1 MQKPNSNRAQ
11 VFSVAV
17 MLLFTSCMFR
27 ITRKTIRTKTMAAA
41 ATVQL
46 ISEDSVLL
54 RFDRAAYFAFLK
66 TDSSSRAE
74 AEHLERLFT
83 ADNSSIDSI
92 CAQMTDRNLFFSSA
106 DFIVMQLDAGKAALT
121 NLHTGKPIKR
131 YKRKTSYVN
140 PGLFRKG
147 DLHWR
152 SYHAADTDKEIYF
165 RRYRT
170 IHF

>member
-1 MQKPNSNRAQ
+1 MRT
-11 VFSVAV
+11 SVAFV
-17 MLLFTSCMFR
+17 LLVCCTSCMFR
-27 ITRKTIRTKTMAAA
+27 TTRKTIRTKTMAAA

-54 RFDRAAYFAFLK
+54 QFDRAAYFAFLK

-74 AEHLERLFT
+74 AERLERLFT

-92 CAQMTDRNLFFSSA
+92 CAHITDRDLFFSNSN
-106 DFIVMQLDAGKAALT
+106 FIVMQLDAGKAALT

-147 DLHWR
+147 DLYWK
-152 SYHAADTDKEIYF
+152 SYHAAGTDTEIYF